1 MDVTDASDCIPDA
14 NSGNAVFIGN
24 SDDPF
29 YIFNLAQPVNKYDG
43 VLDGFELA
51 IQHLFENNFG
61 VLANVTLISGDTD
74 ADPGFIGEQFALP
87 GFGDAANLSVFMKTK
102 KCLQDFHIT

>member
-1 MDVTDASDCIPDA
+1 MLVNTGFTFGCNGASDCIPDA

-29 YIFNLAQPVNKYDG
+29 YVFNLAQPGNKYDG

-51 IQHLFENNFG
+51 IQHLFENNS
-61 VLANVTLISGDTD
+61 L
-74 ADPGFIGEQFALP
+74 
-87 GFGDAANLSVFMKTK
+87 
-102 KCLQDFHIT
+102 